1 MSEHLKSLIVILF
14 LAGLVFAFIKRPA
27 CAMATTASDFG
38 RRRNLWFAIT
48 LIAFLA
54 HNFWIYIIVAGALLL
69 ITAPRETNKAALFFL
84 LLFAV
89 PPIQAQI
96 SGLGVIQHFF
106 TIHYLRLLS
115 LTILL
120 PAFLVLRKRAVTEG
134 AKQTNADMIL
144 AAYLIL
150 NLLLQLN
157 VDTFTNTLRHGF
169 YAFIDVV
176 LPYYVVSRS
185 LKDMQSFRD
194 ALMSFVVAAMIL
206 AIIGGFEFSKHW
218 LLYSPLEDALGVQ
231 WGYGGYLE
239 RDDSLRAQA
248 STGQP
253 IVLGYIMAVSLGI
266 FLYLKKSIPSRTTWM
281 IGLVLLIAGLVE
293 PLSRGPWI
301 GAAVILLVF
310 AATGPKA
317 FSRLSL
323 IGLIGMLVLPIV
335 LTTPAGKKIIDYLPF
350 VGTVDDETVTY
361 RQLLIE
367 VSMNIIE
374 ANPLFGSF
382 DFLLYLEELRQGQ
395 GIIDLV
401 NSYLNIALASGLVG
415 LSLFAAF
422 FGVILFNI
430 RKGMHGLDANDERHL
445 LGRVLMATLIGILVI
460 IFTVS
465 SINSIPVV
473 YWAVAGLGVA
483 YVRMLA
489 VANASL
495 KVPETSPQ
503 VIFQPAAVRQ
513 EPERNPGYS
522 RK

>member
-1 MSEHLKSLIVILF
+1 MPEHLKALVVIMG
-14 LAGLVFAFIKRPA
+14 LAALVFAFIKRPA
-27 CAMATTASDFG
+27 CAMATTASDFA

-54 HNFWIYIIVAGALLL
+54 HNFWIYVMVVGALLL
-69 ITAPRETNKAALFFL
+69 ITAARETNKVALFFF

-89 PPIQAQI
+89 PPIQAEI
-96 SGLGVIQHFF
+96 TGLGLIRYFF
-106 TIHYLRLLS
+106 AIDYLRLLS

-120 PAFLVLRKRAVTEG
+120 PAFLVLRKRAVAEG
-134 AKQTNADMIL
+134 AKRSNADMIL

-150 NLLLQLN
+150 NLLLQLG
-157 VDTFTNTLRHGF
+157 VDSFTNTLRHGF
-169 YAFIDVV
+169 YVFIDVV

-206 AIIGGFEFSKHW
+206 AIIGSFEFGKHW
-218 LLYSPLEDALGVQ
+218 LPYSSLEDALGVQ

-253 IVLGYIMAVSLGI
+253 IVLGYVMAVALGI

-281 IGLVLLIAGLVE
+281 IGLVLLLAGLVV

-317 FSRLSL
+317 ISRLSL
-323 IGLIGMLVLPIV
+323 IGLTGLLALPIV
-335 LTTPAGKKIIDYLPF
+335 LATPAGKKIIAYLPF

-367 VSMNIIE
+367 VSLNIIKD
-374 ANPLFGSF
+374 NPLFGSF
-382 DFLLYLEELRQGQ
+382 DFLLYLEELRQGE

-401 NSYLNIALASGLVG
+401 NSYLSIALASGLVG
-415 LSLFAAF
+415 LSLFASF
-422 FGVILFNI
+422 FGVILFSI
-430 RKGMHGLDANDERHL
+430 RKGIQGLDANDERHL
-445 LGRVLMATLIGILVI
+445 LGRVLMATIIGILVI

-465 SINSIPVV
+465 SINVIPVV
-473 YWAVAGLGVA
+473 YWAVAGLGIA
-483 YVRMLA
+483 YIRMLNQSTPIA
-489 VANASL
+489 VEHA
-495 KVPETSPQ
+495 
-503 VIFQPAAVRQ
+503 R
-513 EPERNPGYS
+513 
-522 RK
+522 

>member
-1 MSEHLKSLIVILF
+1 MPEHLKSLVVILF
-14 LAGLVFAFIKRPA
+14 LAALVFTFVKRPA
-27 CAMATTASDFG
+27 CAMATTASDFT

-54 HNFWIYIIVAGALLL
+54 HNFWIYVIVVGALLL
-69 ITAPRETNKAALFFL
+69 VTTARETNKVALFFL

-120 PAFLVLRKRAVTEG
+120 PAFLDLRKRAVAEG
-134 AKQTNADMIL
+134 AKRTNADMIL
-144 AAYLIL
+144 AAYIIL

-157 VDTFTNTLRHGF
+157 VDTFTNTLRYGF
-169 YAFIDVV
+169 YTFIDVV

-194 ALMSFVVAAMIL
+194 ALMSFLLAGMIL
-206 AIIGGFEFSKHW
+206 AIIGTFELGKHW
-218 LLYSPLEDALGVQ
+218 LLYSSLDEALGLE

-239 RDDSLRAQA
+239 RDDSLRALA

-253 IVLGYIMAVSLGI
+253 IVLGYVMAVALGI
-266 FLYLKKSIPSRTTWM
+266 FMFLQKSIPSRATWM
-281 IGLVLLIAGLVE
+281 IGLALLIAGLLA

-310 AATGPKA
+310 VATGPQV

-323 IGLIGMLVLPIV
+323 LGLGGMLALPI
-335 LTTPAGKKIIDYLPF
+335 LLATPIGKKIIDYLPF
-350 VGTVDDETVTY
+350 VGTVDEGTVTY

-367 VSMNIIE
+367 VSMDIIKD
-374 ANPLFGSF
+374 NPFFGSY

-415 LSLFAAF
+415 LSLFASF
-422 FGVILFNI
+422 FAVILVNI
-430 RKGMHGLDANDERHL
+430 HKGMQGLDKNDERHL

-465 SINSIPVV
+465 SIIAIPVI
-473 YWAVAGLGVA
+473 YWAVAGLGLA
-483 YVRMLA
+483 YVRLLNQSTPIA
-489 VANASL
+489 V
-495 KVPETSPQ
+495 EHT
-503 VIFQPAAVRQ
+503 R
-513 EPERNPGYS
+513 
-522 RK
+522 